1 MHIIFL
7 LSSYSNSSP
16 STFFK
21 SLSIVLPEHC
31 KHSFF
36 YVKPRSYSFSALFCH
51 FKDLLRLIYLA
62 NSRRCI
68 VFSLGLSSDLFR
80 HFCLLN
86 SLSASFCRGE
96 LTKDYQYSFGFLG
109 YLIGLLHLKLI
120 SFSSCPVT
128 MHSDMQ
134 CYFYGLTKRSSFLMY
149 NYNDP
154 STLFPLR
161 RFSSPTLNDTINFSI
176 VGSLSRLKNIEEAIF
191 IFSGF
196 IRNTSRKLHLNIFGS
211 GPRESELRHLVG
223 SLRLSEFVSFWGFQ
237 SASFIHSNT
246 NILLHSSL
254 TEGTSRAVLESLQSS
269 SLVVHRNIS
278 GVYSVIEHGR
288 NGFIYESPSHAV
300 SLLPSILSLY
310 DSLYFQ
316 VPTHEQHANSL
327 IPVAFSDALFKSS
340 VASLISFFPALKF

>member
-16 STFFK
+16 SSFFK
-21 SLSIVLPEHC
+21 ALSTNLPDDC
-31 KHSFF
+31 KHSFY
-36 YVKPRSYSFSALFCH
+36 YVKPRSYTLTTLICH
-51 FKDLLRLIYLA
+51 FKDLLRLIHLA

-68 VFSLGLSSDLFR
+68 VFSLGLSADCFR
-80 HFCLLN
+80 NLLLPN

-96 LTKDYQYSFGFLG
+96 LTKDYQHSIGFLG

-120 SFSSCPVT
+120 SFSYCPVT

-134 CYFYGLTKRSSFLMY
+134 CYFYGLTKCSSFLMY

-154 STLFPLR
+154 STLYPLHR
-161 RFSSPTLNDTINFSI
+161 SSSHPPDDTINFST
-176 VGSLSRLKNIEEAIF
+176 VGALSRRKNIEEAIF

-196 IRNTSRKLHLNIFGS
+196 VRNTSRKLRLNIFGS
-211 GPRESELRHLVG
+211 GPWESKLRHLVY
-223 SLRLSEFVSFWGFQ
+223 SLRLSESVSFWGFQ
-237 SASFIHSNT
+237 SSSFIHSKT
-246 NILLHSSL
+246 NILLHPSL

-310 DSLYFQ
+310 DALHSSTPSY
-316 VPTHEQHANSL
+316 EQHTNSL
-327 IPVAFSDALFKSS
+327 ILAAFSDHLFKRS
-340 VASLISFFPALKF
+340 VASLISFFPPLKS